1 MHAPSSPAALDHRDI
16 TKILFGIVTAMFLA
30 ALEQTIVA
38 TALPSIGRDLGD
50 IEHMSWVVTAYLLAA
65 TTVTPLYGKLSDI
78 HGRRIVLMTGI
89 AIFIIGSVAC
99 AAAPTMLAL
108 IAARALQGLGGGG
121 LIALAQTI
129 IADIIPP
136 RERGRY
142 QVYIAS
148 VFVSS
153 SLAGPVLG
161 GLATEH
167 LHWSAIFWINLPLGL
182 LAYLSTSRALR
193 KLPRREKKHALDIPG
208 ALLITGATLT
218 LLLALSWGGIR
229 FPWFGREILGL
240 VAASVLLWLFLAYR
254 LRTAEEPLIPAELL
268 RNPVVRW
275 GTLSACFG
283 MGTFIGL
290 TIYVPVYFETVHRLS
305 AADSGLA
312 LMPLMLGTVVG
323 ATISGRV
330 MVHVKHYKRIPAF
343 GLLVGVLGTAV
354 LAWNPH
360 RLSLPAV
367 EALLGFLSI
376 GLGMLLPVTTVA
388 IQNAVAPHQL
398 GTATGMANFFRQLG
412 GALLVA
418 IFGAIVLNVF
428 ADTGRVVTFEALAEL
443 AGKEGS
449 ADVFGQ
455 VFGAASLG
463 LFLSWVLILRMPELP
478 LAGRAKHAAESV
490 VAD

>member
-16 TKILFGIVTAMFLA
+16 KKILFGIVTAMFLA

-50 IEHMSWVVTAYLLAA
+50 VEHMSWVVTAYLVAS

-89 AIFIIGSVAC
+89 AVFIIGSVAC
-99 AAAPTMLAL
+99 ALAPTMLTL

-121 LIALAQTI
+121 LLALAQTI
-129 IADIIPP
+129 IGDIIPP

-148 VFVSS
+148 VFVIS
-153 SLAGPVLG
+153 SLLGPVLG

-167 LHWSAIFWINLPLGL
+167 LHWSVIFWINLPLGF
-182 LAYLSTSRALR
+182 LAYLSTSHALR

-208 ALLITGATLT
+208 AMLMTSATLV

-229 FPWFGREILGL
+229 FPWSGPEILGL
-240 VAASVLLWLFLAYR
+240 LALSAILCGLLVHR
-254 LRTAEEPLIPAELL
+254 LRTAPEPLIPADLL

-275 GTLSACFG
+275 GILAGCCG

-290 TIYVPVYFETVHRLS
+290 TIYVPLYLETVHRLS
-305 AADSGLA
+305 ATDSGLA

-323 ATISGRV
+323 ATLSARI
-330 MVHVKHYKRIPAF
+330 MTHVAHYRRLPAVS
-343 GLLVGVLGTAV
+343 LLGAMTGTAV

-360 RLSLPAV
+360 GLSLPTV
-367 EALLGFLSI
+367 QALLGILGI
-376 GLGMLLPVTTVA
+376 GVGMLFPVTTVA
-388 IQNAVAPHQL
+388 VQNAVTPHQL

-412 GALLVA
+412 GALVVA
-418 IFGAIVLNVF
+418 VFGAIVLNAF
-428 ADTGRVVTFEALAEL
+428 AGTGRDVGFEALVEL
-443 AGKEGS
+443 AGRGGS
-449 ADVFGQ
+449 ADVFSG
-455 VFGAASLG
+455 VFAAASLG
-463 LFLSWVLILRMPELP
+463 LFFAWAFILRMPELP

-490 VAD
+490 IAD